1 MQIDN
6 ADFASHGRT
15 LCGDLALSAMMR
27 LSGMLRLSGG
37 QFVRYKIRGGVDS
50 PSGQLWLEVNISAV
64 LPLICCRC
72 LESLDLPVQSARR
85 FAVGEA
91 VPGESI
97 GEEIVRDSAMSVE
110 DLIEDEL
117 IMAVPIA
124 PMHERNNCPAAQFD

>member
-85 FAVGEA
+85 FAVGES
-91 VPGESI
+91 V
-97 GEEIVRDSAMSVE
+97 GEEIARDSAMSVE